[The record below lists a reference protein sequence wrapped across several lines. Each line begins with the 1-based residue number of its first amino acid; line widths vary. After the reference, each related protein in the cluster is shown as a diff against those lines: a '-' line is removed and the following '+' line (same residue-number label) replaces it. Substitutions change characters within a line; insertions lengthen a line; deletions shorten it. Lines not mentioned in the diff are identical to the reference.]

1 MIRIK
6 HPGTMVAGVVFMLI
20 GAAYLLEAFNVW
32 DVNFKIWPIFLVA
45 IGVVS
50 PLGGRSDH
58 EEPADEDPL
67 PPVQPD

>member
-6 HPGTMVAGVVFMLI
+6 HPGTMVAGVVFMLV

-32 DVNFKIWPIFLVA
+32 DVDFKIWPIFLVA
-45 IGVVS
+45 IGVVIL
-50 PLGGRSDH
+50 LGGRSDH

-67 PPVQPD
+67 PPAQQD